1 MNMKETLKKVCNTY
15 GPTGNE
21 TVIASVIKEMLEGHV
36 DSSSID
42 AMGNLIAYKKGS
54 GEGKKIML
62 AAHMDQI
69 GLMATYIE
77 DNGFIR
83 VATVGGMA
91 PYRIVN
97 RQVRFEDGTS
107 GVVGQETK
115 VPRKPTELTVNHLY
129 IDIGAYSK
137 EDAAKKVKVGDIA
150 VFMSEF
156 LEMGQCASSA
166 AMDNRAG
173 CAVLIET
180 MRNLGDVVDDIYAVF
195 TTQEEVGLR
204 GARAAA
210 FGIKPD
216 YGVAL
221 DVTPAGDT
229 PESMLFTVDLGKG
242 AAVKI
247 KDNSLICNPS
257 IVKWLED
264 AAINANITWQREVL
278 SYGGTAAGAMQL
290 SRGGVPSGVISV
302 PCRYVH
308 SPAETV
314 DIRDVVGATKLLI
327 TALTMGSDS
336 IG

>member
-1 MNMKETLKKVCNTY
+1 MNMKETLKKVCSAY

-21 TVIASVIKEMLEGHV
+21 KVITNVIEDMLKGHV
-36 DSSSID
+36 DSLRTD
-42 AMGNLIAYKKGS
+42 PMGNLIAYKKGS
-54 GEGKKIML
+54 GDGKKIML

-69 GLMATYIE
+69 GLMATYME
-77 DNGFIR
+77 KNGFIR
-83 VATVGGMA
+83 VAMLGGMA

-97 RQVRFEDGTS
+97 RQVKFENGVC

-115 VPRKPTELTVNHLY
+115 IPRKAAELTINHLY

-137 EDAAKKVKVGDIA
+137 EEALKKVKVGDMA

-156 LEMGQCASSA
+156 IDMGSCVSSA

-180 MRNLGDVVDDIYAVF
+180 LRNLGDVKDDIYAVF

-204 GARAAA
+204 GAKAAA
-210 FGIKPD
+210 FGINPD
-216 YGVAL
+216 YGIAL

-247 KDNSLICNPS
+247 KDNSLICNPCM
-257 IVKWLED
+257 IKWLED
-264 AAINANITWQREVL
+264 AAKNADIIWQREVL
-278 SYGGTAAGAMQL
+278 SFGGTDAGAIQL
-290 SRGGVPSGVISV
+290 ARGGAPSGVVSI

-314 DIRDVVGATKLLI
+314 DLNDVIGATKMLI

-336 IG
+336 IQ